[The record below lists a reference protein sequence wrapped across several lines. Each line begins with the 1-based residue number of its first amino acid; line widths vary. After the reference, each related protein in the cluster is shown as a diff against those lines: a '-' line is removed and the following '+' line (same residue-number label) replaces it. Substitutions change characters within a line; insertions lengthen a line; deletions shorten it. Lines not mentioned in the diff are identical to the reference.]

1 MYGRNQHNIVIILQ
15 LKINKGEKKH
25 NQKVENHVLFSGFS
39 EDLHSEGSLSD
50 ISEQLLWRGKWEA
63 RIDDKLSQKQ
73 TNKQKTKN
81 PGSQNFRLP
90 L

>member
-25 NQKVENHVLFSGFS
+25 NQRVENHVLFGGFS

-50 ISEQLLWRGKWEA
+50 ISEQLL
-63 RIDDKLSQKQ
+63 
-73 TNKQKTKN
+73 
-81 PGSQNFRLP
+81 
-90 L
+90 

>member
-15 LKINKGEKKH
+15 LKINNGEKKH
-25 NQKVENHVLFSGFS
+25 NQKVENHVLFGGFS

-63 RIDDKLSQKQ
+63 RIDKLL
-73 TNKQKTKN
+73 QKTKTKTQVVRTSGF
-81 PGSQNFRLP
+81 PCSK
-90 L
+90 